1 MNRMA
6 NTVNPIERY
15 VDSEAFE
22 PYLDRI
28 FLMRARRSIF
38 DSRTCEA
45 EPPHAHTTLQ
55 FRGS

>member
-28 FLMRARRSIF
+28 FLILKVLCDGCARKGG
-38 DSRTCEA
+38 
-45 EPPHAHTTLQ
+45 
-55 FRGS
+55 RGRG